1 MAGARVRHWHSPSRE
16 SVGIMVVCAILR
28 FSSAGLHN
36 GRYGATIELLQSG
49 RRINELGVLC
59 SPLLV
64 AVRDPRFELFHRVN
78 NVASVLRSK

>member
-16 SVGIMVVCAILR
+16 SVGIMVVLR